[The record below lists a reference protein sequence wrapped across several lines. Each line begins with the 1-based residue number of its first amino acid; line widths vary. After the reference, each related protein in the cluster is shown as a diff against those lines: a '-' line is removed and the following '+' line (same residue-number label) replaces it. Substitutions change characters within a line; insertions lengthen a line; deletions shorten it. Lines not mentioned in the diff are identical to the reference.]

1 MTFHNHNFLIMI
13 TKEEFRLGKEE
24 YNIYLTLKDDAQAEV
39 EKYNNILADLDL
51 RVGDEVYI
59 LTFINHMMMPGIVTT
74 YVEQRWHANEN
85 SLTLGHTEDLPHL
98 EIEWQRV
105 GGISHV
111 RTYVPLNLNCINVP
125 NHYNILNVSGNYG
138 SPKRIFG
145 VYTSK
150 EKLEEG
156 LEVHRKYV
164 NDHKFNQA
172 LYAMKALSKE
182 DREKIIELVR

>member
-1 MTFHNHNFLIMI
+1 MI
-13 TKEEFRLGKEE
+13 TKEEFRLGKEGYE
-24 YNIYLTLKDDAQAEV
+24 KYLTSSDESKAEI
-39 EKYNNILADLDL
+39 EKYNAILADLDL
-51 RVGDEVYI
+51 NVGDKVYI
-59 LTFINHMMMPGIVTT
+59 LTFIAHMMMPGIVTT
-74 YVEQRWHANEN
+74 YVEQRWYAHDN

-98 EIEWQRV
+98 EVEWQRV

-111 RTYVPLNLNCINVP
+111 RTYVPLRLNCINVP
-125 NHYNILNVSGNYG
+125 NHYNILNVSGTYG
-138 SPKRIFG
+138 APRRIFG

-172 LYAMKALSKE
+172 LYAMKALSK
-182 DREKIIELVR
+182 DNREKIISLIG

>member
-1 MTFHNHNFLIMI
+1 MI
-13 TKEEFRLGKEE
+13 TKENFRLGEE
-24 YNIYLTLKDDAQAEV
+24 NYDQYLTSSDNVKAHL
-39 EKYNNILADLDL
+39 EKYNTILTDLDL
-51 RVGDEVYI
+51 NVGDEVYI
-59 LTFINHMMMPGIVTT
+59 LTFINHMMMPGVVTT
-74 YVEQRWHANEN
+74 YVEQRWYANEN
-85 SLTLGHTEDLPHL
+85 HLTLGHTEDLPHF
-98 EIEWQRV
+98 EIQWQRV

-125 NHYNILNVSGNYG
+125 NHYNILNVSGTYG
-138 SPKRIFG
+138 APRRIFG

-182 DREKIIELVR
+182 NREKIISLIG

>member
-1 MTFHNHNFLIMI
+1 MNMI
-13 TKEEFRLGKEE
+13 TKDKFRLGEE
-24 YNIYLTLKDDAQAEV
+24 NYEHYLTSSDKTKVEL
-39 EKYNNILADLDL
+39 EKYNTILANLDL
-51 RVGDEVYI
+51 NVGDEVYI
-59 LTFINHMMMPGIVTT
+59 LTFINHMMMPGVVTT
-74 YVEQRWHANEN
+74 YVEQRFYANDN
-85 SLTLGHTEDLPHL
+85 SLTLGHTEDLPHF
-98 EIEWQRV
+98 ETEWQRV

-138 SPKRIFG
+138 SPRRIFG

-150 EKLEEG
+150 EKLKEG
-156 LEVHRKYV
+156 LDVHRKYI

-182 DREKIIELVR
+182 NKKKIISLIG